1 MPLNNYLPSYI
12 GLILIL
18 LMILFGQ
25 AFRKNW
31 KNKNN
36 RWLLKAWVYGLISFF
51 SFILPNT
58 HLLVYIYKG
67 FNGER
72 YRLVSYFCRMQTY

>member
-51 SFILPNT
+51 SFIVLAFIP
-58 HLLVYIYKG
+58 LDIY
-67 FNGER
+67 
-72 YRLVSYFCRMQTY
+72 L